1 MKVST
6 KRFIVTATAAATILF
21 ANGCSQQESIF
32 SSQVETILTWISGL
46 SDDDPDYEEI
56 ASGVYRGIAIPS
68 DGRGTPF
75 IANGDSLRIW
85 YEIYRFSQSFS
96 RNSSSLIYTNKKE
109 RMPEN
114 VRWDDDALEIRLGDG
129 SLMRGVERSLEG
141 CAQSDTV
148 SIVLTSNNAYGKIEM
163 QQVPPNTPIIWF
175 IDVEKVTK
183 NE

>member
-6 KRFIVTATAAATILF
+6 KRFIVTAAAAAATLF
-21 ANGCSQQESIF
+21 AAGCSKQESIF
-32 SSQVETILTWISGL
+32 SSQVEMIRSWMSSL
-46 SDDDPDYEEI
+46 PDSAPEYEEI
-56 ASGVYRGIAIPS
+56 ASGVYRGITIPS

-75 IANGDSLRIW
+75 IASGDSLRIW

-96 RNSSSLIYTNKKE
+96 RNTSSLIYTNKKE
-109 RMPEN
+109 KMPEN
-114 VRWDDDALEIRLGDG
+114 VRWDNDALEIQLGDG

-148 SIVLTSNNAYGKIEM
+148 SIVLTSSNAYGKIEM
-163 QQVPPNTPIIWF
+163 QQVPPNTPIIWYV
-175 IDVEKVTK
+175 DVEKVIK